1 MNLPRF
7 GFATVLLLSILGT
20 ASVAYAAAPFITGG
34 GPPGGTSSGT
44 PAPGAA
50 STVISTTLC
59 GIIITVQTVVGVIAL
74 VLFILGGALY
84 AVAHMLPAAGNLRGN
99 LQGWSLG
106 MIVGGI
112 VGLIIVI
119 IAPSIL
125 SIIAS
130 TGTNITIPSC

>member
-1 MNLPRF
+1 MTLVSR
-7 GFATVLLLSILGT
+7 LGLIVMT
-20 ASVAYAAAPFITGG
+20 LFSVMSVASLTFAQSTQAT
-34 GPPGGTSSGT
+34 
-44 PAPGAA
+44 
-50 STVISTTLC
+50 TVISKSLC
-59 GIIITVQTVVGVIAL
+59 NVVTSVQTVIGVISL

-119 IAPSIL
+119 IAPY
-125 SIIAS
+125 II
-130 TGTNITIPSC
+130 GTIIGNSSLAGTAITSCA